1 MPLYVCTLNHFKGVM
16 RHHSSLFETAGIL
29 FCLLLPPLSL
39 SLSLSFADE
48 CDALLGR
55 RGEGENDAMRR
66 LKNEF
71 LQCFDGVG
79 VASVDCFTN

>member
-1 MPLYVCTLNHFKGVM
+1 MYTEPLQRCYEAPLKSVRNRWYL
-16 RHHSSLFETAGIL
+16 IL
-29 FCLLLPPLSL
+29 FSPPPPSL
-39 SLSLSFADE
+39 SLSLSVADE

-55 RGEGENDAMRR
+55 GGEGENDAMRR